1 MSNEVYNIN
10 KKTTKLPPHFLEQ
23 RISVKYN
30 ELSVI
35 IFYYGINLDIP
46 FTTINDHKRYSQFV
60 CDKLCEW
67 ALKGLSTKFKLV
79 KLL

>member
-46 FTTINDHKRYSQFV
+46 FTTI
-60 CDKLCEW
+60 
-67 ALKGLSTKFKLV
+67 
-79 KLL
+79 KLLDLTEDSKIYKLREEKIHLNLEIQ